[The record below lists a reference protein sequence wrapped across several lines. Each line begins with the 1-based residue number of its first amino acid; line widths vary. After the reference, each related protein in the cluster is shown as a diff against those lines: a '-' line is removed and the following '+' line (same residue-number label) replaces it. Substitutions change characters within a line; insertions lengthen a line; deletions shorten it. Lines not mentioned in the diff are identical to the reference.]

1 MRGKRGSNPLAPAK
15 SEHLACGAPAVVG
28 KGKGEK
34 CMTPHPTP
42 YFLVFSGLGRICRIG
57 WGFKTNHLLYSSSS
71 CFFLSL
77 SFCSDITVMVDW
89 VQNTK
94 LLLLLLLCLSL
105 AFSLSLFPAL
115 SLSLPVPL
123 SVFVSLGG
131 EKSDFVGVREKAK
144 STQLILLCF

>member
-15 SEHLACGAPAVVG
+15 SEHLAYGAPAVVG

-94 LLLLLLLCLSL
+94 LLLLLSNTTTLS
-105 AFSLSLFPAL
+105 FSCFFT
-115 SLSLPVPL
+115 LSLPCSDCVSFSACP
-123 SVFVSLGG
+123 SLGFCLSG
-131 EKSDFVGVREKAK
+131 REK
-144 STQLILLCF
+144 I